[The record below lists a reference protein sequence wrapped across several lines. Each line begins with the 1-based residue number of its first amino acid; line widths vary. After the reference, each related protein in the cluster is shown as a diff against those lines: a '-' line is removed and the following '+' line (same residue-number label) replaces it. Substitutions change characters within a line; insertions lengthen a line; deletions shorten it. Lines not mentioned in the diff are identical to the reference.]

1 MESSAL
7 RKLTKARAAEIQLI
21 EHRRAHNISIELSGI
36 RKPYN
41 EIKVPMCSTCSECTS
56 LPH

>member
-36 RKPYN
+36 RKPYA
-41 EIKVPMCSTCSECTS
+41 EIKVRPSSM
-56 LPH
+56 

>member
-7 RKLTKARAAEIQLI
+7 RKLTKARAEEIRLI

-36 RKPYN
+36 RKPYA
-41 EIKVPMCSTCSECTS
+41 EIRVRLLVSEQACVP
-56 LPH
+56 